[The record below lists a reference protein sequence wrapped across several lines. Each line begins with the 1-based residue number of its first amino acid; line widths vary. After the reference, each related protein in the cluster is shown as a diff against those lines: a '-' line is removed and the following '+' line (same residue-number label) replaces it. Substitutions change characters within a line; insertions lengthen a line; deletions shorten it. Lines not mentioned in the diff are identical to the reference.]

1 MPDQP
6 PTPPRS
12 TPPADAAMKR
22 AEHQLTR
29 LLAMSF
35 DGAASPSITLKAVVD
50 PKEERDQPYG
60 WGFAWYPAQTSSAL
74 VVKDP
79 TSIGDNPLTKLLRD
93 WERFASTVF
102 LCHLRGAARTLQE
115 QDTHPFSRSYAGRD
129 WVLAHN
135 GDLFGDL
142 ATELPL
148 GDEPVFEPVGRT
160 DSEHA
165 FCWLMRNVREAKAR
179 RLSDVGWPKLLSWF
193 RRLDAL
199 GTSNFM
205 LTDGV
210 DLVVYSDS
218 EGYNG
223 LQWARLKPPH
233 ATTKLETHDIEIDL
247 QDAEDRSRTL
257 VVVATQP
264 LSVGTWTPIGASQ
277 MLVLR
282 RGAVLFDSNADAE
295 TRAHEVTRAAG
306 PRSIPPSPV
315 LLPTPMLEVATQIP
329 GRSVPPTRPSHD
341 RLSALPVQRRA
352 AVAETRTLS
361 VIHDTRYRYEKPV
374 ERSAHLYRLRPVHD
388 VQQEVLRHELTLT
401 LDGLRRDYEDVFGNR
416 VTGTEIEE
424 PYSELRITSRSV
436 VRLQPGGSNQLLSPR
451 RRFSLPL
458 VWMPWQRQMM
468 LPYLLPP
475 ELPET
480 QLTELYEFA
489 MAFVARQDSDLA
501 QTLLDMNLTIYR
513 DFTYRS
519 GSTTLE
525 TTPFDVYC
533 NREGVCQDFA
543 NLLICLARLLGIP
556 ARYRV
561 GYIFTNGDYENK
573 VQSEASHAWAE
584 LYLPWTG
591 WQGFDPTNGCLVGR
605 DHVRVACGRNYRD
618 ATPTSGT
625 IYKGGGYE
633 TLSVDVRVEE
643 VAG

>member
-1 MPDQP
+1 MRAMPDQP
-6 PTPPRS
+6 THRSAPP
-12 TPPADAAMKR
+12 PDAAVKR

-35 DGAASPSITLKAVVD
+35 DGAASPSITLKAIIN

-142 ATELPL
+142 SVELPL

-165 FCWLMRNVREAKAR
+165 FCWLMRNVREAHAR
-179 RLSDVGWPKLLSWF
+179 RLADVGWSTLLGWF
-193 RRLDAL
+193 RKLDSL

-205 LTDGV
+205 FTDGV

-223 LQWARLKPPH
+223 LQWARLTPPH
-233 ATTKLETHDIEIDL
+233 ATTRLETHDIEIDL

-264 LSVGTWTPIGASQ
+264 MSVGTWTPIGASQ

-282 RGAVLFDSNADAE
+282 RGAVVFDSNADPA
-295 TRAHEVTRAAG
+295 TRAHGVTRSG
-306 PRSIPPSPV
+306 PRSVPPGPIAPSI
-315 LLPTPMLEVATQIP
+315 PMLEVATQIP
-329 GRSVPPTRPSHD
+329 GRTVAPPRPSHD
-341 RLSALPVQRRA
+341 RVSVLSNARRSQPTDA
-352 AVAETRTLS
+352 RTLS

-388 VQQEVLRHELTLT
+388 IHQEVLQHELTLT

-436 VRLQPGGSNQLLSPR
+436 VRLLPGGAHQLLSPR
-451 RRFSLPL
+451 RRFTIPL

-489 MAFVARQDSDLA
+489 MAFVARQDSDLV
-501 QTLLDMNLTIYR
+501 QTLLDLNLTIYR
-513 DFTYRS
+513 DLAYRS

-561 GYIFTNGDYENK
+561 GYIFTHGVYENQ

-625 IYKGGGYE
+625 IYKGGGFE

-643 VAG
+643 IG